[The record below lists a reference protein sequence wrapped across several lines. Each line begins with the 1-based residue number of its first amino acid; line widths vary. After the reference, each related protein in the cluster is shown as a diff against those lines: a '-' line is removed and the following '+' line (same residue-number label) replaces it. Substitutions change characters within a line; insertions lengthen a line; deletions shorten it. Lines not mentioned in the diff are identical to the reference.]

1 MIAVLNSLL
10 QRIIL
15 WLKYNISVQFIQYG
29 YKDTLIR
36 TELFNIEMQ
45 IHIPEIDRYFLFFL
59 IILLKVST
67 LSRINFYN
75 LINQF
80 DFKH

>member
-1 MIAVLNSLL
+1 MTAVLNSLL

-45 IHIPEIDRYFLFFL
+45 IHIPKIDRYFLFFSNYSFESEHS
-59 IILLKVST
+59 LK
-67 LSRINFYN
+67 
-75 LINQF
+75 
-80 DFKH
+80 D

>member
-36 TELFNIEMQ
+36 TLQYRNADSHTQNWQ
-45 IHIPEIDRYFLFFL
+45 IFSFF
-59 IILLKVST
+59 
-67 LSRINFYN
+67 F
-75 LINQF
+75 
-80 DFKH
+80 